1 MLKKLEGFKIRFHDL
16 VLKLD
21 YNLFKDFKGYKMT
34 DEIMLNDSENVN
46 NMLNGFSDA
55 LKNVKE
61 MSPLTFC
68 ITNFVTVTDCAN
80 AALAIGAS
88 PIMSN
93 GAEEGGE
100 IVNIANALVINI
112 GTLSKSQNELM
123 RNSASQAKEINKPII
138 FDPVGAGVSALRN
151 DMTKEIVENYPLAL
165 VRGNMSEIK
174 AITKLINLN
183 ENNDSAGK
191 GVDVAESDIIS
202 KDTLESNALIVKELA
217 KELDAV
223 VIASGP
229 IDIISDGNLTFGL
242 DNGDEMMPLITG
254 SGCMLTT
261 IIGSY
266 VGANDALIGGIT
278 ACALMAIAGENAAK
292 MVRENDLGSGSFRT
306 FLIDNLYKLSAEELA
321 ERANLFEINI

>member
-1 MLKKLEGFKIRFHDL
+1 
-16 VLKLD
+16 
-21 YNLFKDFKGYKMT
+21 MT
-34 DEIMLNDSENVN
+34 DESIINDSENVKN
-46 NMLNGFSDA
+46 VLNAFENA
-55 LKNVKE
+55 VKNVKE
-61 MSPLTFC
+61 NAPLTFC

-100 IVNIANALVINI
+100 IVNIASALVINI

-123 RNSASQAKEINKPII
+123 RNSANQAKEIGKPII
-138 FDPVGAGVSALRN
+138 FDPVGAGVSGLRN

-174 AITKLINLN
+174 AITQLINLDLN
-183 ENNDSAGK
+183 ETKDAAGK

-202 KDTLESNALIVKELA
+202 KDTLEANALIVKELA
-217 KELDAV
+217 KELNTV

-229 IDIISDGNLTFGL
+229 IDIISDGEKTFGL

-266 VGANDALIGGIT
+266 VGANDALTGGIT
-278 ACALMAIAGENAAK
+278 ACTLMTVAGENAADY
-292 MVRENDLGSGSFRT
+292 VRENNLGTGSFRT
-306 FLIDNLYKLSAEELA
+306 LLIDNLYKLTAEDLV
-321 ERANLFEINI
+321 ERANLFEINV

>member
-1 MLKKLEGFKIRFHDL
+1 
-16 VLKLD
+16 
-21 YNLFKDFKGYKMT
+21 MT
-34 DEIMLNDSENVN
+34 DEIIINDSENVKN
-46 NMLNGFSDA
+46 VLNAFENA
-55 LKNVKE
+55 VKNVKE
-61 MSPLTFC
+61 NAPLTFC

-100 IVNIANALVINI
+100 IVNIASALVINI

-123 RNSASQAKEINKPII
+123 RNSANQAKEIGKPII
-138 FDPVGAGVSALRN
+138 FDPVGAGVSGLRN

-174 AITKLINLN
+174 AITQLINLDLN
-183 ENNDSAGK
+183 ETKDAAGK

-202 KDTLESNALIVKELA
+202 KDTLGANALIVKELA
-217 KELDAV
+217 KELNTV

-229 IDIISDGNLTFGL
+229 IDIISNGEKTFGL

-278 ACALMAIAGENAAK
+278 ACTLMTVAGENAADY
-292 MVRENDLGSGSFRT
+292 VRENNLGTGSFRT
-306 FLIDNLYKLSAEELA
+306 LLIDNLYKLTAEDLV
-321 ERANLFEINI
+321 ERANLFEIDV

>member
-1 MLKKLEGFKIRFHDL
+1 
-16 VLKLD
+16 
-21 YNLFKDFKGYKMT
+21 MT
-34 DEIMLNDSENVN
+34 DEIIIADSENVKN
-46 NMLNGFSDA
+46 ILNGFEDA
-55 LKNVKE
+55 VKNVKE
-61 MSPLTFC
+61 VSPLTFC

-112 GTLSKSQNELM
+112 GTLSKSQNDLM
-123 RNSASQAKEINKPII
+123 RNSARQAKEIEKPII

-151 DMTKEIVENYPLAL
+151 DMTKEIVEDYPLAL

-174 AITKLINLN
+174 AIAKLINLN
-183 ENNDSAGK
+183 ENNDSVAK

-202 KDTLESNALIVKELA
+202 EDTLESNALIVKELA
-217 KELDAV
+217 NELNAV

-266 VGANDALIGGIT
+266 VGANEPLIGGIA
-278 ACALMAIAGENAAK
+278 ACALMAIAGENAAEN
-292 MVRENDLGSGSFRT
+292 VRANDLGTASFRT
-306 FLIDNLYKLSAEELA
+306 FLIDNLYKLDAEELK
-321 ERANLFEINI
+321 ERANLFEINV

>member
-1 MLKKLEGFKIRFHDL
+1 
-16 VLKLD
+16 
-21 YNLFKDFKGYKMT
+21 MT
-34 DEIMLNDSENVN
+34 DEIIIADSENVKN
-46 NMLNGFSDA
+46 ILNGFEDA
-55 LKNVKE
+55 VKNVKE
-61 MSPLTFC
+61 VSPLTFC

-123 RNSASQAKEINKPII
+123 RNSARQAKEIEKPII

-151 DMTKEIVENYPLAL
+151 DMTKEIVEDYPLAL

-174 AITKLINLN
+174 AIAKLINLN
-183 ENNDSAGK
+183 ENNDSVAK

-202 KDTLESNALIVKELA
+202 EVTLESNALIVKELA
-217 KELDAV
+217 NELNAV

-266 VGANDALIGGIT
+266 VGANEPLIGGIA
-278 ACALMAIAGENAAK
+278 ACALMAIAGENAAEN
-292 MVRENDLGSGSFRT
+292 VRANDLGTASFRT
-306 FLIDNLYKLSAEELA
+306 FLIDNLYKLDAEELK
-321 ERANLFEINI
+321 ERANLFEINV